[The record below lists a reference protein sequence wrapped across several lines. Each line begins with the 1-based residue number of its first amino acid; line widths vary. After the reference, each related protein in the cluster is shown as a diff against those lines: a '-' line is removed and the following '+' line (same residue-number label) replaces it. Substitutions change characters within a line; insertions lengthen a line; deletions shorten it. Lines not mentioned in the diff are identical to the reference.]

1 MSVNTSAASVHPALE
16 QPLAKPAAS
25 TPHDSPEWIA
35 WLFRDALRNH
45 QVHPLMELVRRYRE
59 KDLP

>member
-1 MSVNTSAASVHPALE
+1 MTINTSSVDARAAVDQPATR
-16 QPLAKPAAS
+16 PAAS
-25 TPHDSPEWIA
+25 TRHDSPEWVA

-59 KDLP
+59 KDAS